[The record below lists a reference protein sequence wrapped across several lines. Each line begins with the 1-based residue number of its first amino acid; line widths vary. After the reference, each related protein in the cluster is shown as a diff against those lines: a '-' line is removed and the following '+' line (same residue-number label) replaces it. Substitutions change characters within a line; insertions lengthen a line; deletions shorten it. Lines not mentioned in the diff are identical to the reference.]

1 MSEQKITPVNIERL
15 TRRMGKYALVV
26 AVSQRTRE
34 LKERQARIGDF
45 SPSNLVGRA
54 LKEISEGKVK
64 MLVETSEEESASTRG

>member
-1 MSEQKITPVNIERL
+1 MPDQKITPVNIERL

-34 LKERQARIGDF
+34 LKERQARIGDV

-54 LKEISEGKVK
+54 LREIAEGKVK
-64 MLVETSEEESASTRG
+64 MVAEIETVE